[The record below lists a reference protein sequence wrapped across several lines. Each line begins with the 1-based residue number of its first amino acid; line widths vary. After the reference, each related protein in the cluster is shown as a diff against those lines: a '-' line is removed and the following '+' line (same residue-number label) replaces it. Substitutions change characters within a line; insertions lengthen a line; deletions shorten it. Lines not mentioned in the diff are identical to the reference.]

1 MAGDPVMVTSFLA
14 TWVKER
20 ALLPWERT
28 PGLGKGSADAQKG
41 GEHPVGT
48 ALGGGISQA
57 SVEVLQRKAQAGFNG
72 LCGA

>member
-48 ALGGGISQA
+48 ALGGWHQPSQ
-57 SVEVLQRKAQAGFNG
+57 RGGFAEEG
-72 LCGA
+72 TSWF